1 MIHSR
6 LLLRSRAL
14 SIAVALTVGAGLAP
28 PAAAQD
34 DASAGRPRFTRGA
47 MQIALLGGYGYGF
60 RFGSEEDRDKS
71 AELGDVRI
79 WQAIP
84 RFGISATDPLFGD
97 SWLRGNVEFLF
108 EGAFLWNTE
117 PRSGFAAGA
126 GSTLRYNF
134 LRWERVVP
142 YLDANFGV
150 VNLDFD
156 LERQSDGFNL
166 NVGFGTG
173 AHWFVSD
180 RTAISTEV
188 RWQHISN
195 MNIETPNDGI
205 NDVLFLLGVSYFL
218 P

>member
-1 MIHSR
+1 MV
-6 LLLRSRAL
+6 RSAL
-14 SIAVALTVGAGLAP
+14 TAVPTLIACACFALPAVADEGPLP
-28 PAAAQD
+28 
-34 DASAGRPRFTRGA
+34 GRQRFTRGA
-47 MQIALLGGYGYGF
+47 MQLALLGGYGYGF
-60 RFGSEEDRDKS
+60 RFGSDEDRKKS

-79 WQAIP
+79 WEAIP

-97 SWLRGNVEFLF
+97 SWIRGNVEFLF

-117 PRSGFAAGA
+117 PSSGFAAGA

-142 YLDANFGV
+142 FLDANFGV
-150 VNLDFD
+150 VHLDFD
-156 LERQSDGFNL
+156 LARQSDGFNF

-173 AHWFVSD
+173 AHWFISE

-205 NDVLFLLGVSYFL
+205 NDLLFLLGVSYFL

>member
-1 MIHSR
+1 MRKLFPRSR
-6 LLLRSRAL
+6 TLLLAAAL
-14 SIAVALTVGAGLAP
+14 SLCAGPAP
-28 PAAAQD
+28 SAAAKE
-34 DASAGRPRFTRGA
+34 DASPGRSRFTRGA

-71 AELGDVRI
+71 AELDDVRI

-142 YLDANFGV
+142 FLDANFGV

-156 LERQSDGFNL
+156 LERQSDGFN
-166 NVGFGTG
+166 F
-173 AHWFVSD
+173 
-180 RTAISTEV
+180 
-188 RWQHISN
+188 
-195 MNIETPNDGI
+195 NDGI

>member
-1 MIHSR
+1 MTR
-6 LLLRSRAL
+6 LFPRSR
-14 SIAVALTVGAGLAP
+14 TLA
-28 PAAAQD
+28 PAAALGLCVGLALTAAAEEA
-34 DASAGRPRFTRGA
+34 ASPGRERFTRGA
-47 MQIALLGGYGYGF
+47 MQVALLGGYGYGF
-60 RFGSEEDRDKS
+60 RFGSDEDRDKS

-108 EGAFLWNTE
+108 EGALLWNTE
-117 PRSGFAAGA
+117 PRSGFAGGA

-156 LERQSDGFNL
+156 LERQSDGFNF

-173 AHWFVSD
+173 AHWFVSE

-195 MNIETPNDGI
+195 MDIETPNDGI